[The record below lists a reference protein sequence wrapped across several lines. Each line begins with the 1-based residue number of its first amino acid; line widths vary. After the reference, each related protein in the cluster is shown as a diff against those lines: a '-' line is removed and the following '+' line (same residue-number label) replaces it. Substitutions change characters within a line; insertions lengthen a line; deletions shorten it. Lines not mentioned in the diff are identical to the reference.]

1 MGLSI
6 GNMILDITNKL
17 YGKQISSFTD
27 VSTLNSFQIL
37 LSVIIF
43 IILLTFIMCI
53 GAYIFNNSVVKI
65 MPSIMKKISVVDFLG
80 LYIVTHI
87 LFC

>member
-1 MGLSI
+1 MGFSI
-6 GNMILDITNKL
+6 GSIVSSIVA
-17 YGKQISSFTD
+17 GKQISSFTD
-27 VSTLNSFQIL
+27 VADLNFFQML

-43 IILLTFIMCI
+43 IILLTFVMWV
-53 GAYIFNNSVVKI
+53 GAYIFNNSVVKT

>member
-1 MGLSI
+1 MGFSI
-6 GNMILDITNKL
+6 ASIVSNIVA
-17 YGKQISSFTD
+17 GKQISSFTD
-27 VSTLNSFQIL
+27 VSDLNFFQML

-43 IILLTFIMCI
+43 IILLTFVMWV
-53 GAYIFNNSVVKI
+53 GAYIFNHSVVKV
-65 MPSIMKKISVVDFLG
+65 MPSILKKISVLDFLG

>member
-1 MGLSI
+1 MGFSI
-6 GNMILDITNKL
+6 GSIVSSIVA
-17 YGKQISSFTD
+17 GKQISSFTD
-27 VSTLNSFQIL
+27 VSDLNFFQML

-43 IILLTFIMCI
+43 IILLTFVMWV
-53 GAYIFNNSVVKI
+53 GAYIFNHSVVKV
-65 MPSIMKKISVVDFLG
+65 MPSILKKISVLDFLG